1 MSAALQ
7 SLQLLLAQC
16 RAGTVTPPA
25 RVHRVALT
33 AVPKPTQPPP
43 PPPPASEAVAAA
55 PSPTA
60 ARFVDIGANLLDS
73 MFAGSYRG
81 KQAHEADLDAVLAR
95 AAACGVQ
102 HAIVTAGTLEES
114 RLALELVRRQRA
126 GGCPVRLHSTVG
138 VHPTRCLD
146 FLPEAER
153 AERRLP
159 LTPPR
164 LGPHARSNG
173 DGAERA
179 ERRLPHSHSRQST
192 WYAMQEH
199 SWQAE
204 RAEIEAAMAAA
215 AGGGGGGEETLA
227 ALEAEVL
234 ARPSVM
240 AAIEAHAQALRRL
253 LSQGREVNSPH
264 ISPCLPISPLSQGR
278 EAGLAAAKKEQPSC
292 LIMLAR

>member
-1 MSAALQ
+1 M
-7 SLQLLLAQC
+7 
-16 RAGTVTPPA
+16 
-25 RVHRVALT
+25 
-33 AVPKPTQPPP
+33 
-43 PPPPASEAVAAA
+43 AAA
-55 PSPTA
+55 PTPTA

-153 AERRLP
+153 AE
-159 LTPPR
+159 
-164 LGPHARSNG
+164 
-173 DGAERA
+173 
-179 ERRLPHSHSRQST
+179 
-192 WYAMQEH
+192 
-199 SWQAE
+199 
-204 RAEIEAAMAAA
+204 IEAAMAAA
-215 AGGGGGGEETLA
+215 ADGGGGGEETLA
-227 ALEAEVL
+227 AIEAEVL

-253 LSQGREVNSPH
+253 LSQGREEGLVAAIGECGLDYDRLHFCPR
-264 ISPCLPISPLSQGR
+264 LVQRAGFAAQL
-278 EAGLAAAKKEQPSC
+278 GLATEGGPPLFLHSRAARGEFAAMCKERRGAVGAAGGVVHSFDGDAAELEQLLSLGLEIGINGC
-292 LIMLAR
+292 SLKTEANLAVAARVPLGRLHLETDAPWCGVGEI